1 MTNPKLYGSSLN
13 HSITL
18 SINSG
23 IVSVKN
29 ETIEFQPS
37 TKTSFIEFMV
47 FSVNDPISSPIFLN
61 HSSIGSK
68 ADTILSQIELNQAE
82 I

>member
-1 MTNPKLYGSSLN
+1 MTNPKLYGSCLN
-13 HSITL
+13 HSNTL
-18 SINSG
+18 SIHAG

-29 ETIEFQPS
+29 ETIEFQPF
-37 TKTSFIEFMV
+37 TKISFMEFMA
-47 FSVNDPISSPIFLN
+47 FSVNEPISSPIFLN